1 MAHERDGV
9 DPRDALRRSASR
21 SSSAPAP
28 SPRPTGAASR
38 HFLTRREP
46 GQQFSVLYVVD
57 ADGTERVLID
67 PIAIDPSGVT
77 TLDSWQ
83 PSKEGDRIA
92 YQLSVGGNEESLL
105 YVMDVATGETI
116 EGPIDR
122 CRYSP
127 VAWLLGGPV
136 VLLRAADRARAAAR
150 VRAELPPSR
159 VPPPRRRVARDRRSL
174 VFGAGRR

>member
-1 MAHERDGV
+1 M
-9 DPRDALRRSASR
+9 DAPATAS
-21 SSSAPAP
+21 SSGSSSCSAPAP
-28 SPRPTGAASR
+28 SRPPYWRGDR
-38 HFLTRREP
+38 YFLTRREP
-46 GQQFSVLYVVD
+46 GQQFSVLYVVE

-67 PIAIDPSGVT
+67 PMALDPTGVT

-83 PSKEGDRIA
+83 PSKEGDRLA

-127 VAWLLGGPV
+127 VAWLLGGERL
-136 VLLRAADRARAAAR
+136 LLRAPHRPGPAAG
-150 VRAELPPSR
+150 VRAELPPPR
-159 VPPPRRRVARDRRSL
+159 LPAPRRHRRPTPTSWCS
-174 VFGAGRR
+174 APA